1 MNMKTCV
8 IGLSVG
14 AILGSAGLA
23 YGHGSMQSPPS
34 RIYIGWAD
42 GVKNSP
48 HAAIQAAIEVGG
60 TQPFYDWNEVVN
72 FFPGAPDAQLNASY
86 ESVIPDGQ
94 IASAGNPKY
103 AGLDL
108 VRDDWPTTDVEQGP
122 FEFVW
127 YATTPHNPNVFN
139 AWITT
144 PDWDPSQPL
153 NWAQLEPLV
162 LGPVLQEGN
171 EYRFT
176 TNLPSRVGK
185 HAIFAIWQRID
196 PAGEGFYSLS
206 DVDFG
211 TCKES
216 CDCTADLNLDGM
228 VDGADM
234 GLLLSAW
241 GTAEG
246 DVNDDGT
253 ADGADLGHLLSEWG
267 PCAPDC
273 NENGIADAEEIS
285 NDSSLD
291 CNSDGILDSCQEE
304 IQIDCDGDQ
313 VWDACAIGQG
323 LVEDCNNNLI
333 PDSCELA
340 DPDKDNDENND
351 GILDDCQFA
360 GFTFAWSVQDD
371 WGSGFNAYLTIHNDS
386 NQCLSGWELLFEAN
400 GFEVTEAWNGR
411 LVPRSDG
418 QVRIVN
424 ETWNGDVCHGE
435 SFSVGL
441 QCSGSPSLPQNV
453 YLNDSPVSES
463 P

>member
-1 MNMKTCV
+1 MNMKTRALG
-8 IGLSVG
+8 ISV
-14 AILGSAGLA
+14 AAMCA
-23 YGHGSMQSPPS
+23 TTAFVHGHGSMQHPPS
-34 RIYIGWAD
+34 RVYIGWSD

-72 FFPGAPDAQLNASY
+72 FFPGDSDVQLNAPY
-86 ESVIPDGQ
+86 ESTIPDGQ
-94 IASAGNPKY
+94 IASGGNPKY

-108 VRDDWPTTDVEQGP
+108 VRDDWPAMEVSQGP

-176 TNLPSRVGK
+176 TSLPPRIGK

-211 TCKES
+211 TCEES
-216 CDCTADLNLDGM
+216 CDCTADLSLDGR

-234 GLLLSAW
+234 GLLLAAW
-241 GTAEG
+241 GSAAG
-246 DVNDDGT
+246 DVNDDGAT
-253 ADGADLGHLLSEWG
+253 NGADLGQLLSEWG

-273 NENGIADAEEIS
+273 DGDGVSDYEAIQAGAP
-285 NDSSLD
+285 D
-291 CNSDGILDSCQEE
+291 CNHDGVPDSCQA
-304 IQIDCDGDQ
+304 QLDCDGDG
-313 VWDACAIGQG
+313 VWDDCAIGDG
-323 LVEDCNNNLI
+323 LVEDCNANLI

-340 DPDKDNDENND
+340 GGGADEDND
-351 GILDDCQFA
+351 GILDDCQLD
-360 GFTFAWSVQDD
+360 GFTFEWSVQDD

-400 GFEVTEAWNGR
+400 GFEVTEVWNGR
-411 LVPRSDG
+411 LVPREG
-418 QVRIVN
+418 EQVRIVN

-441 QCSGSPSLPQNV
+441 QCSGSPSSPQNV
-453 YLNDSPVSES
+453 YLNDSPVEEA